1 MVKPTSGKI
10 ELLLVE
16 DDEDFRAALMARL
29 AKRDFEVTAV
39 ASSEAAIGK
48 CRRSKFDAVIVDIKL
63 PGMDGIEFLAKVRE
77 INKDLPVILVTGYAS
92 LESAKEAVKL
102 NASDYLLKPLEGID
116 ELLAPINKAVHGYR
130 LLIENRKLT
139 EDMRKKMEELEKSEQ
154 MYRNLFELASDIICV
169 VDYEGKII
177 SANRR
182 MEDITGYSKKELI
195 GMEAAEVLTC
205 VSEEENRRN
214 MQDMIEGRVIDLV
227 DVKIITKSGG
237 HRLGEMSVSLIEEG
251 VKITGLQYVIRDVT
265 ERKKAEETQRLAR
278 LGELAASMAH
288 EVNNPLQIISGRA
301 QLSLMEDP
309 PNEEVK
315 KDLEIIMDQC
325 DRAKNIIQRLLMFS
339 KPSRGELKEASLHNI
354 IDLVTDLVE
363 HQYSLKNVKV
373 KRDYKILLPKVR
385 VDEKQMQEVFMN
397 LLKNALDSMPEGGT
411 ITISVGK
418 QGDKVRVDFEDDGSG
433 ISEEDLKKIFDPFF
447 TTKEEGTGLG
457 LPVCYGIVKA
467 HGGELKYKS
476 RIGKGTTATV
486 LLPIWG

>member
-1 MVKPTSGKI
+1 
-10 ELLLVE
+10 
-16 DDEDFRAALMARL
+16 
-29 AKRDFEVTAV
+29 
-39 ASSEAAIGK
+39 
-48 CRRSKFDAVIVDIKL
+48 
-63 PGMDGIEFLAKVRE
+63 
-77 INKDLPVILVTGYAS
+77 
-92 LESAKEAVKL
+92 
-102 NASDYLLKPLEGID
+102 
-116 ELLAPINKAVHGYR
+116 
-130 LLIENRKLT
+130 
-139 EDMRKKMEELEKSEQ
+139 
-154 MYRNLFELASDIICV
+154 
-169 VDYEGKII
+169 
-177 SANRR
+177 
-182 MEDITGYSKKELI
+182 
-195 GMEAAEVLTC
+195 
-205 VSEEENRRN
+205 
-214 MQDMIEGRVIDLV
+214 
-227 DVKIITKSGG
+227 
-237 HRLGEMSVSLIEEG
+237 MSVSLIEEG